1 MFTRFVPLLVLAL
14 TFGCADLSKY
24 TKESGDLL
32 SAFNPKADGLL
43 QSGLA
48 LKDRAMKLP
57 SDLPGAAELVAKVT
71 NNQASLEK
79 LKGDV
84 GAYPGKIDEAIK
96 AGNADAVTK
105 LFDEQ
110 KTASTTG
117 LDSAIKSMDGLKG
130 EVTGMESKATA
141 LAAEKAKAAAAVK
154 VEAPPAPTKY
164 THALPGGFSLSGNLT
179 GIEAQLVGFIED
191 GSKAVDKT
199 TWFNF
204 DRLLFKTGSAELD
217 MATSKDQLTNVAEIL
232 KAYPKVNVKVG
243 GYTDNQGAAAA
254 NKKLSLQRAQSVS
267 KAIVA
272 MGLKANRLEPE
283 GYGVE
288 HPVCAANDT
297 EECRAQNR
305 RISVR
310 VTSK

>member
-1 MFTRFVPLLVLAL
+1 MFTRFVPLLVLLL

-32 SAFNPKADGLL
+32 SAFNPRADGLL

-57 SDLPGAAELVAKVT
+57 SDLPGASDLVAKIT
-71 NNQASLEK
+71 NNQASLES
-79 LKGDV
+79 LKSQV
-84 GAYPGKIDEAIK
+84 GAYPSKIDEAIK
-96 AGNADAVTK
+96 AGDADAVTR
-105 LFDEQ
+105 LFDQQ
-110 KTASTTG
+110 KAASTSG
-117 LDSAIKSMDGLKG
+117 LDSAVKSMDGLKG
-130 EVTGMESKATA
+130 EVTGMESKASTM
-141 LAAEKAKAAAAVK
+141 AAEKAKAAPVK
-154 VEAPPAPTKY
+154 PVEAPPAPTKY

-191 GSKAVDKT
+191 GTRPVDKT

-217 MATSKDQLTNVAEIL
+217 MATSKEQLTNVAEIL

-243 GYTDNQGAAAA
+243 GYTDNQGAAPA

-272 MGLKANRLEPE
+272 MGLKTNRLEPE

-288 HPVCAANDT
+288 HPVCPANDT